1 MYIEFEYIVVK
12 NFLSYGNSETKF
24 NFQTG
29 LSLVTAENG
38 LGKST
43 ILLDAISYCLYGKPY
58 RQVKLNELIN
68 RKNKKNLYTELSFK
82 IDGKD
87 SYKIVR
93 TLAPQKLFIYK
104 NGSDKA
110 LESASSKLL
119 DQEEITKLL
128 GIDYDLFKLIIA
140 LAPNTNRPFLSLGLP
155 QKREVMESIFSIKV
169 FGEMLKK
176 ARAKLNS
183 IKTDKTIYQSSIKNV
198 ESLIITLKKQIDDTE
213 NSMKD
218 FDEKKIEEINILQTK
233 KDDIQNQI
241 SQINS
246 SLEILIKEFSK
257 ISLDEHD
264 YSKEQIEASGNIK
277 IEENTIKEKKSQIK
291 FLEKGGK
298 CPLCSHDIT
307 EEHKTEEIQK
317 LNNIITKSETKIE
330 TNKKKLVKI
339 NEKQSEQR
347 RVKKIYDDSKNDI
360 QIAKIKLSNLEKTS
374 LDLDKQIENVKSREL
389 KIDLTNIK
397 EEYSN
402 KIETYKE
409 DIKKLTTL
417 NNDQKNYEIVSKM
430 LSEDGIKSFFFRML
444 VPILNNKI
452 NEYLNIFDLPV
463 AISFDETMQE
473 TISIIG
479 SSDKDVSYN
488 SFSEGEKK
496 RIDIAILL
504 SFISTTKTISNWNCN
519 LLTFDEILDSAT
531 DLNGLE
537 KMLSSIKQLTLNDNQ
552 LCSYVISHRDS
563 FQDIYSRI
571 IKIKKTNGFS
581 KIEIDK

>member
-1 MYIEFEYIVVK
+1 MYIEFEYIIVK

-38 LGKST
+38 LGKSS
-43 ILLDAISYCLYGKPY
+43 ILLDALSYCLYGKPY
-58 RQVKLNELIN
+58 RQIKLNELIN
-68 RKNKKNLYTELSFK
+68 RKNKKNLYTETSFK

-93 TLAPQKLFIYK
+93 TLSPQKLFIFK

-140 LAPNTNRPFLSLGLP
+140 LAPNSNRPFLSLGLP

-176 ARAKLNS
+176 ARAKLNL
-183 IKTDKTIYQSSIKNV
+183 IKTDKTIYQNAIKNV
-198 ESLIITLKKQIDDTE
+198 ESLILTLKKQIDDTE

-246 SLEILIKEFSK
+246 SLETLIKEFSK

-264 YSKEQIEASGNIK
+264 YSKEQIESSGNIK

-330 TNKKKLVKI
+330 ANKKKLVKI
-339 NEKQSEQR
+339 NEKVSEQR
-347 RVKKIYDDSKNDI
+347 RIKKIYDDSKNDI
-360 QIAKIKLSNLEKTS
+360 QIAKIKVSNLEKTS

-402 KIETYKE
+402 KVETYKE
-409 DIKKLTTL
+409 DIKKLTAL

-430 LSEDGIKSFFFRML
+430 LSEDGIKSYFFKML

-452 NEYLNIFDLPV
+452 NEYLNLFDL
-463 AISFDETMQE
+463 
-473 TISIIG
+473 
-479 SSDKDVSYN
+479 
-488 SFSEGEKK
+488 
-496 RIDIAILL
+496 
-504 SFISTTKTISNWNCN
+504 C
-519 LLTFDEILDSAT
+519 
-531 DLNGLE
+531 
-537 KMLSSIKQLTLNDNQ
+537 
-552 LCSYVISHRDS
+552 
-563 FQDIYSRI
+563 
-571 IKIKKTNGFS
+571 
-581 KIEIDK
+581 